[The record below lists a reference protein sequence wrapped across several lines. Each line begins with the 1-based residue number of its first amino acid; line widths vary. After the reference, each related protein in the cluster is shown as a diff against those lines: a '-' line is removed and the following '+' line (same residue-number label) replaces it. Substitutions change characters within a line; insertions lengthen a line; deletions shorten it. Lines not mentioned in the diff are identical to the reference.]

1 MVLANMHETSRVRI
15 PLWEPK
21 SIAAR
26 FLVATWRGV
35 VDPPSIHH
43 DDDHLTLEFRDSGAL
58 GQAVEAL
65 RAAESHGGGL
75 GESALALR
83 REIERILKPPSR

>member
-1 MVLANMHETSRVRI
+1 MHETSRVRI
-15 PLWEPK
+15 RLSEPK

-35 VDPPSIHH
+35 VDPPSIHQ
-43 DDDHLTLEFRDSGAL
+43 DDHHLTLEFRDPGAL

-65 RAAESHGGGL
+65 AEAASHGGGL

-83 REIERILKPPSR
+83 REIEQILRPPSR